1 MEVRNEL
8 MNVESDIFV
17 SRYIMD
23 AVPFIFEDSCMEFIK
38 WKHRIAE
45 ALKIDPRDII
55 ITGSACLGVSLN
67 PQKNFKNFDATSDID
82 IGIISPHYF
91 DIAWHEIRNIEL
103 TYLSKSSRKKIEDH
117 KHRLIFYGT
126 IAMDQ
131 IWEKISFGVQWHNAL
146 TKIKLDYVDGD
157 DDIGNRE
164 WHYRIYMDHKAFRD
178 YQINS
183 IKKAKV
189 QILENNDG

>member
-1 MEVRNEL
+1 MKVR
-8 MNVESDIFV
+8 SDIFV

-23 AVPFIFEDSCMEFIK
+23 AVPFIFNDSFMEFIE

-67 PQKNFKNFDATSDID
+67 PQKNFKKFDATSDID

-91 DIAWHEIRNIEL
+91 DIAWHEIRNLDL
-103 TYLSKSSRKKIEDH
+103 TYLDRRGRTKINDH
-117 KHRLIFYGT
+117 KNRLIFYGT

-131 IWEKISFGVQWHNAL
+131 IWEKISFGMQWNDAL
-146 TKIKLDYVDGD
+146 TKIKLDYGD
-157 DDIGNRE
+157 DAIGNRE

-183 IKKAKV
+183 INKAKG
-189 QILENNDG
+189 QILENYDG

>member
-1 MEVRNEL
+1 MEIRNEL
-8 MNVESDIFV
+8 MKVRSDIFV

-23 AVPFIFEDSCMEFIK
+23 AVPFIFNDSFMEFIE

-67 PQKNFKNFDATSDID
+67 PQKNFKKFDATSDID

-91 DIAWHEIRNIEL
+91 DIAWHEIRNLDL
-103 TYLSKSSRKKIEDH
+103 TYLDPRCRTKINDH
-117 KHRLIFYGT
+117 KNRLIFYGT

-131 IWEKISFGVQWHNAL
+131 IWEKISFGMQWNDAL
-146 TKIKLDYVDGD
+146 TEIKLDYGD
-157 DDIGNRE
+157 DAIGNRE

-183 IKKAKV
+183 INKAKG
-189 QILENNDG
+189 QILENYDG